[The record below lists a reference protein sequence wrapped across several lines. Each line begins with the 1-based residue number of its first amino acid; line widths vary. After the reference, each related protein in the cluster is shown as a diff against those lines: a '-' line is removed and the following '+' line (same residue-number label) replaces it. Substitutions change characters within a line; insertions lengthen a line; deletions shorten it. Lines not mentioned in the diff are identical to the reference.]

1 MQLTKAKTT
10 MFIRDIPVKLGIQ
23 LIGLIGVLPYP
34 TQVFIGK
41 GLGILMLFLARNRRR
56 IATQN
61 FQLCFPNL
69 DSRER
74 KKLLIENFKSTGIGL
89 MEAAFSWTAN
99 STRIKA
105 ISEVKGI
112 EHLRAFQDSG
122 KGAIVLGFHLT
133 SLELGGN
140 ALALHIPIA
149 AMYRQ
154 HRNPHFEKAM
164 CEGRLNN
171 VTDVIERDDVRNM
184 LRSLKSGKSVWYA
197 ADQDYGAT
205 HSLFAPFFNIPTATI
220 TATSRFVKMT
230 DVPVIPMTHYRHP
243 QTGKLIIQ
251 LHPALEGFTSK
262 DDYTDACVI
271 NNFLEEFLQQHP
283 ADYLWLHRRFK
294 TRPPGMPNL
303 YDPKSL
309 YKIQTLREL
318 QYEKTM
324 KESKLLNGSKERP
337 KLIQLPNGEYFK
349 FIYRKSFFQRSP
361 ARQYTREWQKDKDSE
376 KQIVKLFRY
385 IPLNAEVV
393 RYIKIKS

>member
-1 MQLTKAKTT
+1 MQLTKARIAI
-10 MFIRDIPVKLGIQ
+10 FIRDLPVKIGVQ
-23 LIGLIGVLPYP
+23 FIGLVGRLPYS
-34 TQVFIGK
+34 TLISIGK

-61 FQLCFPNL
+61 FRLCFPNL

-89 MEAAFSWTAN
+89 MESAFSWTAD
-99 STRIKA
+99 SERIKA

-112 EHLRAFQDSG
+112 EHLKDVQESG

-140 ALALHIPIA
+140 ALAQYIPIA

-164 CEGRLNN
+164 CKGRLNN
-171 VTDVIERDDVRNM
+171 VTDVIEREDVRNM

-197 ADQDYGAT
+197 ADQDYGAA
-205 HSLFAPFFNIPTATI
+205 HSLFAPFFNIPAATI

-230 DVPVIPMTHYRHP
+230 EVPVIPMTHYRDP
-243 QTGKLIIQ
+243 KTGKLLIQ
-251 LHPALEGFTSK
+251 LHPALEDFASK

-294 TRPPGMPNL
+294 TRPPGMPDL

-309 YKIQTLREL
+309 YKIQTMREFRF
-318 QYEKTM
+318 EKLM
-324 KESKLLNGSKERP
+324 NESKLLKGTKERP
-337 KLIQLPNGEYFK
+337 KLIQLSSGEYLK
-349 FIYRKSFFQRSP
+349 FIYRKGFFQSSP
-361 ARQYTREWQKDKDSE
+361 ARKYTREWQQEKDSD

-385 IPLNAEVV
+385 VPLNAEVV
-393 RYIKIKS
+393 RYHKIEN